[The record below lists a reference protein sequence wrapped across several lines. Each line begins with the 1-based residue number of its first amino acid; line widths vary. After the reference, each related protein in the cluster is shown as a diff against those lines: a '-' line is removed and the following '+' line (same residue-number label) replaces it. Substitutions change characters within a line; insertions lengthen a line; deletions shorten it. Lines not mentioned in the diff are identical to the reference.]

1 MGECH
6 YLEGNYEAQ
15 FVITFV
21 HKIMKEIGINPKRLL
36 LEWASSAE
44 ATRFVKL
51 MTEFIDQIKG
61 LGKLGESEDIEE
73 ETLRIRLEAAKKAL
87 EKAKLRMAFSKQA
100 VKLKQ
105 KREKGEKID
114 LTLSEGLKKMIKD
127 EFSLHQIILYLQKS
141 PQSLS
146 NLVDKLNIAEAEV
159 EKYIASLEKKGRVTV
174 KESIPVPVYVI
185 KN

>member
-21 HKIMKEIGINPKRLL
+21 HKIMGEVGINPKRLL
-36 LEWASSAE
+36 LEWASAAE

-51 MTEFIDQIKG
+51 ITEFTDQIKG
-61 LGKLGESEDIEE
+61 LGKLGESENVEE
-73 ETLRIRLEAAKKAL
+73 ETLEIRLEAAKKAL
-87 EKAKLRMAFSKQA
+87 EKTKLRMAFSKQA
-100 VKLKQ
+100 VKFRE

-114 LTLSEGLKKMIKD
+114 LELSEGLKKMIKD
-127 EFSLHQIILYLQKS
+127 ELSLHQIILYLQKS
-141 PQSLS
+141 PYSSS
-146 NLVDKLNIAEAEV
+146 NLANKLNIAEAEV
-159 EKYIASLEKKGRVTV
+159 EKYIASLTKKGKITV
-174 KESIPVPVYVI
+174 REEGPAPLYII